1 GRGGRVGVSDI
12 VPTTLLGS
20 ASKLSRSLECP
31 ASVHLPQKP
40 KPPHVQKAGNRGKGI
55 HRFLQLAPT
64 EGVERA
70 LEDVPE
76 QYHAFCRKLP
86 LDKAAGRYTPL
97 HRREMA
103 FAHHGQTGDVRELAC
118 EDRDY
123 GDLAREETPGTF
135 DVVIAGYNTA
145 EVWDY
150 KTGKTPVPPPDVNP
164 QLLHGALCVAETIA
178 PRAERFVLG
187 IQTIVEGDIISNAA
201 VVDRWAL
208 ESHESRI

>member
-1 GRGGRVGVSDI
+1 
-12 VPTTLLGS
+12 
-20 ASKLSRSLECP
+20 
-31 ASVHLPQKP
+31 
-40 KPPHVQKAGNRGKGI
+40 
-55 HRFLQLAPT
+55 
-64 EGVERA
+64 
-70 LEDVPE
+70 
-76 QYHAFCRKLP
+76 
-86 LDKAAGRYTPL
+86 
-97 HRREMA
+97 
-103 FAHHGQTGDVRELAC
+103 GDVRELAC

-208 ESHESRI
+208 DEHESRIRQAQRVALRVVDAISAGEQPEVNPGAWCRFCAAAAACPAKRQR